1 MAIVTIVSL
10 DGSPIKEFAT
20 QLANRWRVG
29 YKDNQRG
36 VLVLLSRNDKQY
48 RIVVGYGLETV
59 LTDDEAGRLG
69 RQMIPM
75 LRKGDY
81 GGALL
86 HVAESIH
93 DEIVRNVE

>member
-29 YKDNQRG
+29 YRYNDRG
-36 VLVLLSRNDKQY
+36 VLILLSRNDRQY
-48 RIVVGYGLETV
+48 RISTGYGVETI
-59 LTDDEAGRLG
+59 LTDAEADRLG

-86 HVAESIH
+86 HLAESIH

>member
-20 QLANRWRVG
+20 QLASRWRIG

-48 RIVVGYGLETV
+48 RIAIGHGLETV
-59 LTDDEAGRLG
+59 LTEDEADRLG

-75 LRKGDY
+75 LRTGDY
-81 GGALL
+81 GTALL

-93 DEIVRNVE
+93 DEIVQNVE